1 MMILQRSTRAALAA
15 LCGVSLL
22 SAAPAAAATAAS
34 NHSTGDYIVLF
45 NAADIEQTAA
55 DLIGLHGG
63 VPLAQFE
70 HSLQGMAVRGWT
82 DAIADQVRADAR
94 VRDVQA
100 DQPIQLSAVQ
110 SGATWGL
117 DRIDQISL
125 PLDGAYRYSET
136 ASAVHAYVLDTGI
149 RASHNDFGD
158 RVGVGYNTVND
169 QGSPVISLNPY
180 NLLGGAFAS
189 LGTTHATA
197 DTEDCHGHGTH
208 VAGTIGGQTWGV
220 AKDVQLHAVRVL
232 GCNGS
237 GSLISVVMGI
247 EWVTANHVKPAV
259 ANMSLGAGANSIL
272 DEAIRGS
279 IAAGVHYA
287 VAAGND
293 NRDACNYSP
302 ARVGGAITV
311 GATRNDD
318 RRAGFSNWGSCVDI
332 FAPGQGIRSTWRSGD
347 SSTRSL
353 SGTSMATPH
362 VAGAMALYLAQN
374 PLALPQQ
381 VFNAVL
387 AAATSGQLSNIGS
400 GSPNLLLYTPALNN

>member
-1 MMILQRSTRAALAA
+1 MILPRSTRTALAA
-15 LCGVSLL
+15 LCGLGLL
-22 SAAPAAAATAAS
+22 SVTPATANS
-34 NHSTGDYIVLF
+34 PSTGDYIVLF

-82 DAIADQVRADAR
+82 AAIADEVRADAR

-100 DQPIQLSAVQ
+100 DQPIQINAVQ

-117 DRIDQISL
+117 DRIDQLSL
-125 PLDGAYRYSET
+125 PLDGAYQYSET

-149 RASHNDFGD
+149 RASHNDFGG

-189 LGTTHATA
+189 LGATSATA

-208 VAGTIGGQTWGV
+208 VAGTIGGLTWGV

-237 GSLISVVMGI
+237 GSLISVLMGI

-293 NRDACNYSP
+293 NRDACDYSP
-302 ARVGGAITV
+302 ARVDGAITV
-311 GATRNDD
+311 GASRNDD
-318 RRAGFSNWGSCVDI
+318 RRAGFSNWGGCVDI
-332 FAPGQGIRSTWRSGD
+332 FAPGQGIRSTWRSSD

-353 SGTSMATPH
+353 NGTSMATPH
-362 VAGAMALYLAQN
+362 VAGAVALYLAQN

-381 VFNAVL
+381 AFDAVL
-387 AAATSGQLSNIGS
+387 AAATNGQLSSIGS
-400 GSPNLLLYTPALNN
+400 GSPNLLLYTPALND